1 MDTTI
6 RRDRVG
12 LSRRI
17 VVRGGACVTVV
28 ARGLGLL
35 RRDVGGFVAVG
46 REVATEFDEEV
57 SSENHGDALEQG
69 GVDRVFLEQS
79 VDVGAV
85 ATEFAGEP

>member
-1 MDTTI
+1 M
-6 RRDRVG
+6 R
-12 LSRRI
+12 
-17 VVRGGACVTVV
+17 RGGVTRDGCR
-28 ARGLGLL
+28 AGLGLL
-35 RRDVGGFVAVG
+35 RRGVGGFVAVG